1 MAQFNEYPFEK
12 LSWKIWISI
21 QYHRKAK
28 TETKRKDQ
36 TFIITLR
43 SINGTDEQKRLN
55 NEEGERNKNLGSW
68 RNFKCRWSLRQRRTE
83 GKRVWRVCGE
93 VCGDAKWWEALY
105 MAMSTYEYMVLDN
118 WAIGWFLG
126 DEHFSQWI
134 MATFPRNIEK
144 LNVIHLILGV
154 KKKIRDTLV
163 AGKSTISS

>member
-1 MAQFNEYPFEK
+1 MALMNK
-12 LSWKIWISI
+12 NGWIMKRVREI
-21 QYHRKAK
+21 K
-28 TETKRKDQ
+28 TWVREETSNAGDHWD
-36 TFIITLR
+36 
-43 SINGTDEQKRLN
+43 NDEQRGSGFGGYVEKYAGMQN
-55 NEEGERNKNLGSW
+55 DERHCIWQWVRMN
-68 RNFKCRWSLRQRRTE
+68 
-83 GKRVWRVCGE
+83 
-93 VCGDAKWWEALY
+93 
-105 MAMSTYEYMVLDN
+105 EYMVLDN